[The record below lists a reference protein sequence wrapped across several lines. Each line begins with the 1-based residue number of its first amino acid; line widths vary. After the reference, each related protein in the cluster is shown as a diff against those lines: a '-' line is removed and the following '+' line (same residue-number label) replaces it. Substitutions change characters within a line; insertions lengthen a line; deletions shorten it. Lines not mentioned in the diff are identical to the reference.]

1 MSLIFRF
8 FVSRH
13 PRIRRMC
20 ELPDVKVVSVSYSGV
35 EDQTRRDAATYC
47 KSQGALMVNAAGN
60 DSRDLTQFGEAD
72 NDDLIVVGASTSS
85 DNKSG
90 FSAHGRF
97 VDVWAPGSSVWTT
110 TTGSTYA
117 PVSGTSFS
125 CPLVAG
131 LIALIWS
138 ANPQLSPNEVEAIL
152 KTSTDNVG
160 IQDTWNTQYGRVNSY
175 NAVIAAGSNTFSVSH
190 FFDAAF
196 SCMFVRAV
204 WLHRNISQQEM
215 QSFSP
220 PSFLSAHHESNNPSS
235 NYAGNSSLFRRDQ
248 SQVHRRWRV
257 LHLWRTPQQP
267 RHPGIRPI
275 RAKRAQ
281 HHRRVQRRQLR
292 KLP

>member
-1 MSLIFRF
+1 
-8 FVSRH
+8 
-13 PRIRRMC
+13 MC

-35 EDQTRRDAATYC
+35 ESQTRRSAASYC

-60 DSRDLTQFGEAD
+60 DGRDLTQFGEAD

-190 FFDAAF
+190 FFDAAL

-220 PSFLSAHHESNNPSS
+220 PSFLSAHHESNIPSS
-235 NYAGNSSLFRRDQ
+235 NYAGSPSL
-248 SQVHRRWRV
+248 VRWD
-257 LHLWRTPQQP
+257 
-267 RHPGIRPI
+267 
-275 RAKRAQ
+275 
-281 HHRRVQRRQLR
+281 
-292 KLP
+292 